1 MGVDHV
7 DVDESPDAVTVSL
20 TQGTPPSLVGSA
32 CPEIAMLMA
41 VRVALSSPLGDRTLV
56 DGNA

>member
-1 MGVDHV
+1 V